1 MKNIDFLPEIYRHR
15 RLLQHARLCWIAVA
29 MLFGMAIGGAAC
41 GQWYFRCALAA
52 QLKMVE
58 PQHAISQAR
67 QAELVQLEVSQN
79 HAEHLTA
86 LYLYLEH
93 PWPRTQ
99 LLAAVARSLPPS
111 IQLTDLRML
120 EQADSGTDARREGG
134 DTNRSIGEGEKA
146 EKPTPTSVLS
156 MLRAEHD
163 RQVLI
168 LELSGQAA
176 NSKELHEFVDALA
189 KSPLI
194 ASASLKGLEA
204 GGEAM
209 EKGASKFHVRAVV
222 RPGYGQPGAP
232 ASKAGTADVAAS
244 SVMSTGTTRSSGGS
258 P

>member
-1 MKNIDFLPEIYRHR
+1 MKNIDFLPDVYRQR
-15 RLLQHARLCWIAVA
+15 RILRHARHCWMAVA
-29 MLFGMAIGGAAC
+29 MLFGLAIAGAAS
-41 GQWYFRCALAA
+41 GQWYFRCSLAA
-52 QLKMVE
+52 QLQVVE
-58 PQHAISQAR
+58 PQLAISQQR
-67 QAELVQLEVSQN
+67 QAEITQLEESQKRTEEL
-79 HAEHLTA
+79 AA

-120 EQADSGTDARREGG
+120 EQADSGTVARGEGG

-176 NSKELHEFVDALA
+176 NSKELHEFVDSLA

-232 ASKAGTADVAAS
+232 ALKAGTADVAAS
-244 SVMSTGTTRSSGGS
+244 NVMSTGTTRSSGGS